1 MFENIKVIKRDGK
14 KVDFDGTKI
23 ALAIKKGFDSI
34 NDESNKKYT
43 ENDVNKVYNLVINQI
58 MALEVDKIKIEKIQ
72 DMIEEKLKDE
82 NYLDVFK
89 SFSEYRERRA
99 QSRRIF
105 LEEKKQHKFL
115 KALEDLT
122 LKTSSNENEN
132 NTPLELMVDYGS
144 TVSRE
149 FAKAYIVKKKMAE
162 LQESGEIHI
171 HDLNFMPLGTTTT
184 SQINLLSLFD
194 EGFKAKNICIRE
206 PQNIM
211 SYSALAVI
219 AITLNQKEQH
229 GCQSIPAFDYYM
241 APGVLKTFKKQFQET
256 INDILAYTDLDKFA
270 AINGIEREIERLET
284 IKFDI
289 AIFDKYSRES
299 EQLKRVFRIAYE
311 STLKKLEKAVVQAVE
326 AFVHNI
332 NTIDSRGIKSKLYP
346 SINIGTDISPEG
358 RLITDKILDAIDY
371 DSMSPVVIFKVK
383 EGINF
388 NKEDPNYD
396 LYKKAIDVSSR
407 RLYPNFSF

>member
-149 FAKAYIVKKKMAE
+149 FAKA
-162 LQESGEIHI
+162 
-171 HDLNFMPLGTTTT
+171 
-184 SQINLLSLFD
+184 
-194 EGFKAKNICIRE
+194 
-206 PQNIM
+206 
-211 SYSALAVI
+211 
-219 AITLNQKEQH
+219 
-229 GCQSIPAFDYYM
+229 
-241 APGVLKTFKKQFQET
+241 
-256 INDILAYTDLDKFA
+256 
-270 AINGIEREIERLET
+270 
-284 IKFDI
+284 
-289 AIFDKYSRES
+289 
-299 EQLKRVFRIAYE
+299 
-311 STLKKLEKAVVQAVE
+311 
-326 AFVHNI
+326 
-332 NTIDSRGIKSKLYP
+332 
-346 SINIGTDISPEG
+346 
-358 RLITDKILDAIDY
+358 
-371 DSMSPVVIFKVK
+371 
-383 EGINF
+383 
-388 NKEDPNYD
+388 
-396 LYKKAIDVSSR
+396 
-407 RLYPNFSF
+407 

>member
-1 MFENIKVIKRDGK
+1 M
-14 KVDFDGTKI
+14 
-23 ALAIKKGFDSI
+23 
-34 NDESNKKYT
+34 SNKKYT

-241 APGVLKTFKKQFQET
+241 APGVLKTLKQ
-256 INDILAYTDLDKFA
+256 
-270 AINGIEREIERLET
+270 
-284 IKFDI
+284 
-289 AIFDKYSRES
+289 
-299 EQLKRVFRIAYE
+299 
-311 STLKKLEKAVVQAVE
+311 
-326 AFVHNI
+326 
-332 NTIDSRGIKSKLYP
+332 
-346 SINIGTDISPEG
+346 
-358 RLITDKILDAIDY
+358 
-371 DSMSPVVIFKVK
+371 
-383 EGINF
+383 
-388 NKEDPNYD
+388 
-396 LYKKAIDVSSR
+396 
-407 RLYPNFSF
+407 